1 MKMSKQKKKN
11 KKHHEILSFYASVQ
25 KIMIISY
32 TLPEIWH
39 VMDVIDVF
47 HFGQFLALLPR

>member
-1 MKMSKQKKKN
+1 MKMSKQKKQK